1 MRFPLLTLAA
11 LSSLAL
17 GCSTALPP
25 PVFEPSAPSF
35 PSTSTSSY
43 SASSAPSEPGVPQHE
58 RVTAGIVV
66 RPDLVCFP
74 FAIRATAPDS
84 EKAIAA
90 LQAGVDAL
98 GQRVGAATGGALK
111 VRMRGFAIAPARAT
125 KKSGG
130 EEELAATAD
139 GAFELPLAEGLD
151 FWARSRLVASIEGA
165 IARERAASSYR
176 ATSSKEAAAPV
187 PTPNATPVV
196 QVSFSP
202 AQPQVKD
209 PEAYRSRLVDQW
221 AKRAR
226 LFIDSAQSSAAPL
239 LITDCAT
246 PGEIAQRSV
255 SNEEVALSLSITCRI
270 DTLRSDSPL
279 RSATP
284 PGRL

>member
-1 MRFPLLTLAA
+1 MRFPLLASAA
-11 LSSLAL
+11 LSSFAL
-17 GCSTALPP
+17 GCAAAPP

-43 SASSAPSEPGVPQHE
+43 SAPSTPSEPGVPQHE

-74 FAIRATAPDS
+74 FAIRTTALDS

-90 LQAGVDAL
+90 LRAAVEAL

-151 FWARSRLVASIEGA
+151 FWARSRLVASIEAA
-165 IARERAASSYR
+165 IARERATSSYEG
-176 ATSSKEAAAPV
+176 TSSKEAEAPATAANAAPV
-187 PTPNATPVV
+187 VK
-196 QVSFSP
+196 VSFSP
-202 AQPQVKD
+202 AQPQVKE

-221 AKRAR
+221 VKRAR
-226 LFIDSAQSSAAPL
+226 LFTDAAQSSAAPL
-239 LITDCAT
+239 QITDCAT
-246 PGEIAQRSV
+246 PGEIAQHSV

-270 DTLRSDSPL
+270 DTPRPDISRPK
-279 RSATP
+279 
-284 PGRL
+284 